1 MRPSNPSKPD
11 VQPVEYYN
19 VNKKNKKIHLKTIYG
34 DMKSGK
40 LSEKALFY
48 EFS

>member
-19 VNKKNKKIHLKTIYG
+19 IIGKKNHLKTIYG
-34 DMKSGK
+34 NMKSGE